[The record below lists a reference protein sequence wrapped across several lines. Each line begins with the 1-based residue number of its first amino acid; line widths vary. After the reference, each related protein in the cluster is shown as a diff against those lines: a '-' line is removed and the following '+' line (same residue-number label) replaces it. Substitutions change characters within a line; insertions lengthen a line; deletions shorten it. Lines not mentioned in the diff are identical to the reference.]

1 MNHTKEL
8 IEMAHGGDKAARE
21 KLIVENMGLIWSIV
35 KRFAGRGYEQ
45 EDLFQIG
52 SIGLIKAVDKFDTS
66 FDVQFSTYAV
76 PMISGEIKRF
86 LRDDGMIKV
95 SRSMKETAYKAYI
108 AREKMEEK
116 LKREPTL
123 TEIAAEIGV
132 TSEELAQAFDAS
144 AQIKSLH
151 KVIYQGDGSDIS
163 LMDKLPCEDDP
174 CEDMMNRMVLEE
186 MLSKLDKKER
196 QLIYMRY
203 YQDKTQTEI
212 AGILGVSQVQV
223 SRLEKKILKKMKSG
237 E

>member
-1 MNHTKEL
+1 MDDTIAL
-8 IEMAHGGDKAARE
+8 IRKSHDGDKKARE
-21 KLIVENMGLIWSIV
+21 ELVEKNIGLIWCVV
-35 KRFAGRGYEQ
+35 KRFYGRGAEP

-52 SIGLIKAVDKFDTS
+52 SIGLLKAIDKFDFS
-66 FDVQFSTYAV
+66 YEVQFSTYAV
-76 PMISGEIKRF
+76 PMISGEIRRF

-132 TSEELAQAFDAS
+132 TSEDLAQAFDAS
-144 AQIKSLH
+144 AQIESLH

-186 MLSKLDKKER
+186 MLSKHEKKER
-196 QLIYMRY
+196 KNNYKRY
-203 YQDKTQTEI
+203 YQDK
-212 AGILGVSQVQV
+212 
-223 SRLEKKILKKMKSG
+223 KHFF
-237 E
+237 

>member
-1 MNHTKEL
+1 MLE
-8 IEMAHGGDKAARE
+8 GDEIAKQR
-21 KLIVENMGLIWSIV
+21 LVEANLRLVVSIA
-35 KRFAGRGYEQ
+35 KRYVGRGMLFLDLIQ
-45 EDLFQIG
+45 EGNL
-52 SIGLIKAVDKFDTS
+52 GLIKAVDKFDTS

-144 AQIKSLH
+144 AQIESLH